1 MSSTEDQ
8 ARQLNAQ
15 WLSGQGKVTQL
26 PGAADPSTR
35 QFYSQHQGYD
45 FGVPAGTPIKLP
57 QDYNFVSEGYDK
69 SGFGN
74 RVALQDP
81 KTGEITYLSHLSQ
94 MTPEQKG
101 LVKAGTIIAYTGGVP
116 GQPGAGNT
124 TGAHLDITTDSSG
137 KPVGTLGATPTGQ
150 TVPGSPNMAS
160 VGVNSPAPSRL
171 AQNLRQPLPPISNTY
186 SPEYLQMMQS
196 LNIPVA

>member
-1 MSSTEDQ
+1 MDPEEQ
-8 ARQLNAQ
+8 ARQLNSQ
-15 WLSGQGKVTQL
+15 WLAGQGKLTQS
-26 PGAADPSTR
+26 PGPASPDM
-35 QFYSQHQGYD
+35 QKYYSYHQGYD
-45 FGVPAGTPIKLP
+45 FGIPAGTPIKLP

-116 GQPGAGNT
+116 GQPGSGNT
-124 TGAHLDITTDSSG
+124 TGAHLDITTDASG
-137 KPVGTLGATPTGQ
+137 KPVGPLGATPTGQ
-150 TVPGSPNMAS
+150 TIPGSNMAS

-171 AQNLRQPLPPISNTY
+171 AQNLRQPLPPIQNTY

-196 LNIPVA
+196 LGIPTA